1 MSKFVETEVKTTILE
16 TMDAFGPNLSFVSI
30 VPMTYVSGVEVVIGA
45 RYADRNSYCFSK
57 SGLKELINIL
67 KEVHDAME

>member
-30 VPMTYVSGVEVVIGA
+30 VPMPYVSGVEVVIGA
-45 RYADRNSYCFSK
+45 RYEDRHLACFSK
-57 SGLKELINIL
+57 IGVSELISIL